1 MKGLFCNVCKLMQR
15 VSNSWNRKEKTNNSK
30 STYKSQQCS
39 QHISSVISLWLTPA
53 QYSHQ
58 WMFVSVSVRKW
69 VHMQALHTQAPHRK
83 QFLEA
88 SVKSNLKPLFATVF
102 IHIPL
107 LIIVQ
112 FQYEKSCMFL
122 MCACVCK
129 HVVSVSASVVSQPRW
144 GNVSA
149 APCPG
154 KPELWV
160 SFAQKAVP
168 CRHSDWCIRQPTKA
182 YFEAYWSGDSAVFGS
197 QLSFGAMAISVQWKM
212 AFWFSERNLMAAMR
226 MDRPNVFPS
235 VCLRWNEACSRGLP
249 PNN

>member
-1 MKGLFCNVCKLMQR
+1 MLFSRILNPDAIQLKCGVSWLWHNIILVHYLITCLIMKGLFCNVCKLMQI

-112 FQYEKSCMFL
+112 FQYKKLHVFDVCM
-122 MCACVCK
+122 CVQTCCICICICGFT
-129 HVVSVSASVVSQPRW
+129 ASVRKCVGCSL
-144 GNVSA
+144 
-149 APCPG
+149 PG
-154 KPELWV
+154 Q
-160 SFAQKAVP
+160 A
-168 CRHSDWCIRQPTKA
+168 RT
-182 YFEAYWSGDSAVFGS
+182 
-197 QLSFGAMAISVQWKM
+197 LSFICPESCALQTQW
-212 AFWFSERNLMAAMR
+212 LMH
-226 MDRPNVFPS
+226 
-235 VCLRWNEACSRGLP
+235 
-249 PNN
+249 